1 MVAAFIS
8 YEFSQCIRF
17 LLEPQASLLQFLMF
31 LFMSEENKEIPEKLP
46 ELLTAMDSDLLKRY
60 TTGTGK
66 ILPRKYTGLSAK
78 QQRHVARVIK
88 RGRNILTTL

>member
-1 MVAAFIS
+1 
-8 YEFSQCIRF
+8 
-17 LLEPQASLLQFLMF
+17 
-31 LFMSEENKEIPEKLP
+31 MSEETKETRTKNPE
-46 ELLTAMDSDLLKRY
+46 ELTFMDVDLLKRY

-88 RGRNILTTL
+88 RGRNLLTTL